1 MLDYRTVKS
10 NKNANIRQDV
20 KTENM
25 FREELKTQ
33 EVQNED

>member
-20 KTENM
+20 KTENT

>member
-10 NKNANIRQDV
+10 PNAKIRQDV